1 MVKYRN
7 PVLVIVFSIITLG
20 IYAIYWL
27 VSTTNELRRIASSA
41 PNPWLLLL
49 LLVPAVNI
57 FVGFWYYWKYSK
69 AIGEISDFEPVL
81 LFVLWI
87 IISPVAMII
96 AQIQLNKKARAS
108 A

>member
-7 PVLVIVFSIITLG
+7 LVLIIVFSIITLG

-27 VSTTNELRRIASSA
+27 VSTTNELRRMTSSA
-41 PNPWLLLL
+41 PNPWFLLL
-49 LLVPAVNI
+49 LLVPVVDI
-57 FVGFWYYWKYSK
+57 FVAFWYYWKYSK
-69 AIGEISDFEPVL
+69 AIREISDFEPVL

-96 AQIQLNKKARAS
+96 AQIQLNKKAQAS

>member
-7 PVLVIVFSIITLG
+7 SVLVIVFSIITLG
-20 IYAIYWL
+20 IYGIYWL
-27 VSTTNELRRIASSA
+27 VSTTNELRGITSSA

-57 FVGFWYYWKYSK
+57 FVAFWYYWKYSK

-81 LFVLWI
+81 LFVLWF
-87 IISPVAMII
+87 IISPVAMIV